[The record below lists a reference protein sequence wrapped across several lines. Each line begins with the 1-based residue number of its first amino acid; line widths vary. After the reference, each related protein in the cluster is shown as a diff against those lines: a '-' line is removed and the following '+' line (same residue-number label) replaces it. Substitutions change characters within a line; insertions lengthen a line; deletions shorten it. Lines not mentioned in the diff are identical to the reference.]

1 MRILQLRKWLSA
13 RQDNGGK
20 VRATG
25 LARALSH
32 FGEVDAVGFGVPG
45 DPERLETAPPLA
57 VYRQLH
63 PVLMER
69 GAARAVHFA
78 AELWRGSSLRSA
90 RFRSVAYQRRVA
102 ALLCTGRYAALQ
114 MEELSMLRNLPPLPP
129 VPVVY
134 SAHNVESE
142 LSDRLLRIRGGIAP
156 SLARAERRR
165 AEEEERRAL
174 ATARL
179 CLAVSDDDRRVLE
192 TLAAPHACPI
202 HVVPNGVDDGVAPA
216 PASASA
222 TAGPH
227 EAVFV
232 ACFAWR
238 PNAEGAY
245 WFLSQVLPCLRRAGD
260 RVRVRF
266 VGSGLDGTLAAA
278 IERAGCA
285 AAADVPDPLPYLH
298 AARAAI
304 VPLLSG
310 GGTRLKI
317 LEAWAAGVPVV
328 STRMGAA
335 GLDCVDG
342 EDAMIAC
349 DPESFAGALRR
360 VLEDDALHAHLR
372 ENGLRRASLLR
383 WSSLAPRLEALY
395 ATLLRASG
403 DNR

>member
-20 VRATG
+20 LRATG

-32 FGEVDAVGFGVPG
+32 FAEVDAVGFRVPG
-45 DPERLETAPPLA
+45 DPEPLQTTAQLA
-57 VYRQLH
+57 AYRQLY
-63 PVLMER
+63 PVRMEW
-69 GAARAVHFA
+69 GAARAVNFA
-78 AELWRGSSLRSA
+78 AELRRGSSLRSA
-90 RFRSVAYQRRVA
+90 RFRSAVYQRRVA
-102 ALLCTGRYAALQ
+102 ALVATGCYTAVQ
-114 MEELSMLRNLPPLPP
+114 VEELSMLRNLPPLPA
-129 VPVVY
+129 VPIVY

-142 LSDRLLRIRGGIAP
+142 LSHRLFHIHGGVTA
-156 SLARAERRR
+156 SLAPMERRR
-165 AEEEERRAL
+165 AAEEERRAL

-179 CLAVSDDDRRVLE
+179 CLVVSDDDRRALE
-192 TLAAPHACPI
+192 SLTAPHACPI
-202 HVVPNGVDDGVAPA
+202 HIVPNGVDDGVAPA
-216 PASASA
+216 PAGASA
-222 TAGPH
+222 TTRPH

-245 WFLSQVLPCLRRAGD
+245 WFLSQVLPRLRRTGD
-260 RVRVRF
+260 HVRVRF
-266 VGSGLDGTLAAA
+266 VGSGLDGALAAA
-278 IERAGCA
+278 IKRAGCA

-328 STRMGAA
+328 STRVGAA

-342 EDAMIAC
+342 EDAMICC
-349 DPESFAGALRR
+349 DPESFAAALRR
-360 VLEDDALHAHLR
+360 LLDDNALHAHLR
-372 ENGLRRASLLR
+372 ENGLRRASFLR
-383 WSSLAPRLEALY
+383 WSSLAPRLAALY
-395 ATLLRASG
+395 ATLL
-403 DNR
+403 

>member
-25 LARALSH
+25 LGRALSQ
-32 FGEVDAVGFGVPG
+32 FAEVDAVGFRVPG
-45 DPERLETAPPLA
+45 DLEPLQTAPPLA
-57 VYRQLH
+57 AYRQLH
-63 PVLMER
+63 PVRMER

-90 RFRSVAYQRRVA
+90 RFRSAAYQRRVA
-102 ALLCTGRYAALQ
+102 ALVSTGRYTAVQ
-114 MEELSMLRNLPPLPP
+114 VEELSMLRNLPPLLP
-129 VPVVY
+129 VPIVY

-142 LSDRLLRIRGGIAP
+142 LSDQLLRIRGGLAP
-156 SLARAERRR
+156 SLAPVERRR
-165 AEEEERRAL
+165 AAEEERRAL

-179 CLAVSDDDRRVLE
+179 CLAVSDDDRRVLK
-192 TLAAPHACPI
+192 TLTAPHACPI

-216 PASASA
+216 PAGRSA

-227 EAVFV
+227 EAVFI

-238 PNAEGAY
+238 PNADGAY
-245 WFLSQVLPCLRRAGD
+245 WFLSQVLPFLRRD
-260 RVRVRF
+260 ERISVRF
-266 VGSGLDGTLAAA
+266 VGSGLDGALAAA
-278 IERAGCA
+278 IERAGCR

-317 LEAWAAGVPVV
+317 VEAWAAGVPVV
-328 STRMGAA
+328 STRVGAA
-335 GLDCVDG
+335 GLNCVDG

-349 DPESFAGALRR
+349 DPQSFAGALRR
-360 VLEDDALHAHLR
+360 VLLDDALHAHLR
-372 ENGLRRASLLR
+372 DNGLRRASFLR
-383 WSSLAPRLEALY
+383 WSSLAPRLAALY
-395 ATLLRASG
+395 ATLR
-403 DNR
+403 

>member
-25 LARALSH
+25 LGRALSH
-32 FGEVDAVGFGVPG
+32 FAEVDAVGFRVPG
-45 DPERLETAPPLA
+45 DPEPLETAPPLA
-57 VYRQLH
+57 AYRQLH
-63 PVLMER
+63 PVRMER
-69 GAARAVHFA
+69 GAARAVHFT
-78 AELWRGSSLRSA
+78 AEVCRGSSFRSA

-102 ALLCTGRYAALQ
+102 ALLSTGRYSAVQ
-114 MEELSMLRNLPPLPP
+114 VEELSILRNLPGLPLG

-142 LSDRLLRIRGGIAP
+142 LSERLLRIRGGIAA
-156 SLARAERRR
+156 SLAPVERRR
-165 AEEEERRAL
+165 AEAEERRAL
-174 ATARL
+174 AAARL
-179 CLAVSDDDRRVLE
+179 CFAVSDDDRRALE
-192 TLAAPHACPI
+192 ALAAPHACPI

-216 PASASA
+216 PAGGST
-222 TAGPH
+222 TAVPH

-245 WFLSQVLPCLRRAGD
+245 WFLSEVLPCMRRVGD
-260 RVRVRF
+260 RVTVRF
-266 VGSGLDGTLAAA
+266 VGSGLDGALAAA
-278 IERAGCA
+278 IESAGCA

-328 STRMGAA
+328 STQVGAA
-335 GLDCVDG
+335 GLDCVNG

-349 DPESFAGALRR
+349 EPESFAGALRR
-360 VLEDDALHAHLR
+360 VLDDDALHAHLR
-372 ENGLRRASLLR
+372 RNGLRRASFLR
-383 WSSLAPRLEALY
+383 WSSLGPRLAALY
-395 ATLLRASG
+395 ATLNSG
-403 DNR
+403 DKR